1 VPPAAALLADL
12 VGQRAQPVGYAG
24 APPLGVSRYRLI
36 PAGTSLQV
44 ALTVTTTMPGTVK
57 VEEAD
62 PTAFHLHQR
71 LGESGDKTLFGAG
84 DGV

>member
-1 VPPAAALLADL
+1 MPSAATLLADL
-12 VGQRAQPVGYAG
+12 VGNRAQPVGHAG

-57 VEEAD
+57 VDEAD
-62 PTAFHLHQR
+62 PTASYLHQR
-71 LGESGDKTLFGAG
+71 LGESRDKTLFGAG
-84 DGV
+84 DGA